1 VILAITRPPTSA
13 LARCELTHL
22 GRVPIDIARARAQH
36 RAYEDLLAIL
46 RARVI
51 SLPEDSDLPDAVF
64 VEDTAVVLDEIAVL
78 ARSGASSRLAE
89 VDTIEPVLAAY
100 RPLRRIEAPGT
111 LDGGDVLRV
120 ERVLYV
126 GRSTRTNE
134 AGVKQ
139 LAQLVTPFGYQVR
152 AVPVAGC
159 LHLKSACSHLGD
171 SVVLVNGNWIDT
183 GVFTEVEL
191 LEIDAAEPAA
201 ANAVLVE
208 DAILMASDVPRTAD
222 LVRNRGRR
230 VVTVDLSELRK
241 AEAGGTCM
249 SLIFQERT
257 EG

>member
-1 VILAITRPPTSA
+1 M
-13 LARCELTHL
+13 L
-22 GRVPIDIARARAQH
+22 G
-36 RAYEDLLAIL
+36 
-46 RARVI
+46 ARVI
-51 SLPEDSDLPDAVF
+51 ALPEEPELPDAIF

-78 ARSGASSRLAE
+78 ARPGAASRLAE
-89 VDTIEPVLAAY
+89 VDTIESVLTTY
-100 RPLRRIEAPGT
+100 RPLHRIEAPGT

-120 ERVLYV
+120 HRALYV

-134 AGVKQ
+134 AGITQ
-139 LAQLVTPFGYQVR
+139 LAQLVEPLGYRVR

-159 LHLKSACSHLGD
+159 LHLKSACSHVGD
-171 SVVLVNGNWIDT
+171 SLVLVNGNWIDT
-183 GVFTEVEL
+183 GAFTEVEL

-249 SLIFQERT
+249 SLIFEERS

>member
-1 VILAITRPPTSA
+1 MIVALTRPPTSA
-13 LARCELTHL
+13 LAQCELTHL
-22 GRVPIDIARARAQH
+22 ERAPIDIGLAQSQH
-36 RAYEDLLAIL
+36 RAYEDLLAML
-46 RARVI
+46 GARVI
-51 SLPEDSDLPDAVF
+51 ALPEEPELPDAIF

-78 ARSGASSRLAE
+78 ARPGAASRLAE
-89 VDTIEPVLAAY
+89 VDTIESVLTTY
-100 RPLRRIEAPGT
+100 RPLHRIEAPGT

-120 ERVLYV
+120 QRALYV

-134 AGVKQ
+134 AGITQ
-139 LAQLVTPFGYQVR
+139 LAQLVEPLGYRVR

-159 LHLKSACSHLGD
+159 LHLKSACSHIGD

-183 GVFTEVEL
+183 GAFTEVEL

-249 SLIFQERT
+249 SLIFEERS

>member
-1 VILAITRPPTSA
+1 VIVALTRPPTSA

-22 GRVPIDIARARAQH
+22 ERVPIDIALARDQH
-36 RAYEDLLAIL
+36 RAYEDLLAML
-46 RARVI
+46 GARVL
-51 SLPEDSDLPDAVF
+51 SLPEEPELPDAVF

-78 ARSGASSRLAE
+78 ARPGAGSRLAE
-89 VDTIEPVLAAY
+89 VDTIESVLTAY
-100 RPLRRIEAPGT
+100 RPLHRIEAPGT

-120 ERVLYV
+120 RRVLYV
-126 GRSTRTNE
+126 GRSTRTND
-134 AGVKQ
+134 AGITQ
-139 LAQLVTPFGYQVR
+139 LAQLVEPLGYRVR

-159 LHLKSACSHLGD
+159 LHLKSACSHIGD
-171 SVVLVNGNWIDT
+171 SVVLVNGNRIDT
-183 GVFTEVEL
+183 GALTEVEL

-249 SLIFQERT
+249 SLVFPVRP
-257 EG
+257 GD

>member
-1 VILAITRPPTSA
+1 M
-13 LARCELTHL
+13 L
-22 GRVPIDIARARAQH
+22 G
-36 RAYEDLLAIL
+36 
-46 RARVI
+46 ARVI
-51 SLPEDSDLPDAVF
+51 ALPEEPELPDAIF

-78 ARSGASSRLAE
+78 ARPGAASRLAE
-89 VDTIEPVLAAY
+89 VDTIEPVLATY
-100 RPLRRIEAPGT
+100 RPLHRIEAPGT
-111 LDGGDVLRV
+111 LDGGDVLCVARM
-120 ERVLYV
+120 LYV

-134 AGVKQ
+134 AGITQ
-139 LAQLVTPFGYQVR
+139 LAQLVEPLGYRVR

-159 LHLKSACSHLGD
+159 LHLKSACSHVGD
-171 SVVLVNGNWIDT
+171 SLVLVNGNWIDT
-183 GVFTEVEL
+183 GAFTEVEL

-249 SLIFQERT
+249 SLIFEERS

>member
-1 VILAITRPPTSA
+1 M
-13 LARCELTHL
+13 L
-22 GRVPIDIARARAQH
+22 G
-36 RAYEDLLAIL
+36 
-46 RARVI
+46 ARVI
-51 SLPEDSDLPDAVF
+51 ALPEEPELPDAIF

-78 ARSGASSRLAE
+78 ARPGAASRLAE
-89 VDTIEPVLAAY
+89 VDTIESVLTTY
-100 RPLRRIEAPGT
+100 RPLHRIEAPGT

-120 ERVLYV
+120 QRALYV

-134 AGVKQ
+134 AGITQ
-139 LAQLVTPFGYQVR
+139 LAQLVEPLGYRVR

-159 LHLKSACSHLGD
+159 LHLKSACSHVGD
-171 SVVLVNGNWIDT
+171 SLVLVNGNWIDT
-183 GVFTEVEL
+183 GAFTEVEL

-249 SLIFQERT
+249 SLIFEERS